1 MLPQCQL
8 LSSSECKLEKGM
20 PLAALPILN
29 DNDFLCLNETWKPET
44 GVHSHRSLSK
54 IVFGHRADFAV
65 PATLER
71 SMIKADLSSKEL
83 GASGAIIVA
92 AFLPRW

>member
-1 MLPQCQL
+1 MKNAC
-8 LSSSECKLEKGM
+8 GW
-20 PLAALPILN
+20 PLFLN
-29 DNDFLCLNETWKPET
+29 DNDLLCLNETWKPET

-54 IVFGHRADFAV
+54 IMFGHRDGYRDDLAG

-71 SMIKADLSSKEL
+71 SMTEADLSNKDL